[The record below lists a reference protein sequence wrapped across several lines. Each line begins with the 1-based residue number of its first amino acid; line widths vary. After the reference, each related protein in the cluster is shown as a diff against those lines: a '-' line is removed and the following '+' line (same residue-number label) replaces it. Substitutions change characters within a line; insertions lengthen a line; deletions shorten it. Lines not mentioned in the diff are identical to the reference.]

1 MIRNVKRKQVSNYLL
16 FVDMIKSYSSALLT
30 FLSNYNTKMHLNTS
44 DPNTTEPAHT
54 EWNNRPA
61 PRPEPTR

>member
-1 MIRNVKRKQVSNYLL
+1 M
-16 FVDMIKSYSSALLT
+16 DIKSAVARSQMKRFQRCQKS
-30 FLSNYNTKMHLNTS
+30 KMHLNTS